1 MIASLTSLLTF
12 IGIDGMGHVNGH
24 NVDRSTLHQ
33 GKIFSSFSFLYIYIF
48 FIFIF
53 PFFIFISLIRRK
65 SDIQE
70 QFLLSFQYL
79 PDFFLYYYFLVEKV
93 DAMSQRK
100 WFIDKKSIIVILFLM
115 CFTRNELIDTDQ
127 NCNGTL

>member
-1 MIASLTSLLTF
+1 MSTDTMLIVLLFTKVRYLT
-12 IGIDGMGHVNGH
+12 V
-24 NVDRSTLHQ
+24 
-33 GKIFSSFSFLYIYIF
+33 FL
-48 FIFIF
+48 
-53 PFFIFISLIRRK
+53 FFIFISLIRRK

-115 CFTRNELIDTDQ
+115 CFTRNELIDIDQ